1 MVDPLWKTVGVGV
14 AKNSIGL
21 YYVVNE
27 FSNKVFDASAS
38 PASPEEP
45 ELDLRGEILEMV
57 IKTNQK
63 VRREQQ
69 KLS

>member
-27 FSNKVFDASAS
+27 FSNKVFDT

-57 IKTNQK
+57 IETNQK
-63 VRREQQ
+63 VTREQK

>member
-27 FSNKVFDASAS
+27 FSNKVFDT
-38 PASPEEP
+38 PASP

-57 IKTNQK
+57 IETNQK
-63 VRREQQ
+63 VTREQK